1 MLTLAL
7 FVVNLA
13 LLGGLGAALFHIRHQ
28 RGQIKELTNL
38 VGDHV
43 ADQYLLNEVRQEL
56 AETKMQLEISR
67 DKNRT

>member
-13 LLGGLGAALFHIRHQ
+13 LVAALGAALFHIRHQ
-28 RGQIKELTNL
+28 RGQVKELTDL

-43 ADQYLLNEVRQEL
+43 ADQFLLNETRQEL

-67 DKNRT
+67 AGK